1 MSIWRPPASSATTT
15 RSRREPCWPH
25 PPVPSAS
32 IWCMSHVG
40 LHQPQSCPGNPK
52 NPSYAPLYVPVH
64 QLCVHSHC
72 LPRFP
77 APHMLGASN
86 PCAYIPTFPV
96 PCSPKQCFPSPV
108 MNLRTKPLPCSCTPP
123 SPAALPAPLL
133 PLPQEPGVTV
143 LCPSRASLVP
153 TPCQCG
159 TEAALLFPA
168 WPTSC
173 TSPLLATATAQGPTR
188 CWRALWPASPAVA
201 PCPAAPACGQPSST
215 WWVTCCRASASS
227 WLPPSSTSRCPGWT
241 APLPPV
247 GAALPVP
254 SRVGCA
260 PSLTETLL
268 PAAPVQDCRPH
279 QHPLLLGLRPWL
291 HHHNPQRCRQG
302 PHGR

>member
-1 MSIWRPPASSATTT
+1 MLATSACAVGVNLVYVA
-15 RSRREPCWPH
+15 RGA
-25 PPVPSAS
+25 PSAS
-32 IWCMSHVG
+32 V
-40 LHQPQSCPGNPK
+40 
-52 NPSYAPLYVPVH
+52 
-64 QLCVHSHC
+64 
-72 LPRFP
+72 LPREPQEPQLRPTFC
-77 APHMLGASN
+77 
-86 PCAYIPTFPV
+86 PCAPALCPQPLPPPLPCPPHARCFQSMCLHPHIPW
-96 PCSPKQCFPSPV
+96 SPQQCFPSPV

-133 PLPQEPGVTV
+133 PLPQEPAVTA

-153 TPCQCG
+153 MPCQCG

-173 TSPLLATATAQGPTR
+173 TSPLLATATAQGPTS

-247 GAALPVP
+247 GAALPVR

-260 PSLTETLL
+260 PSLTETPL
-268 PAAPVQDCRPH
+268 PAAPVQDRRPH